1 MAAGFT
7 RDEVKGVTDREH
19 DPKIKRHPMFLTFR
33 ARDALQMIGNIGLG
47 SLIKFHVGVNREGV
61 AAFHATRFPFA
72 IRLHAAAVDRK

>member
-7 RDEVKGVTDREH
+7 RDKVKGFTNREH
-19 DPKIKRHPMFLTFR
+19 DPKIKCHPMRLAFG